1 MKKFGISLMILA
13 VAAMVSS
20 VVIAQPPGGGDRPRD
35 GERRG
40 AEGDRDGGPPP
51 RREGDRDGGPP
62 PRREGDRDGG
72 PPPRREGDRGG
83 EGRGFGPPPNPVM
96 MALDADGD
104 HVISAA
110 EIKNAAK
117 ALLSLDKNKDGKL
130 TQDELRPAGPP
141 PRRDGEGGR
150 PPGEGGRGGE
160 GGRPPQDGGQGR
172 PGNSAEFLDRVMSF
186 DEDKDGKLSRKEIPE
201 RMQRMLDR
209 GDSNKDGALDRDEL
223 KKMFESFQS
232 GRGGQ
237 GGGRPPQNGDRPPR
251 EGDRPQR
258 EGNGDRDGE
267 RPRRPAAEE

>member
-1 MKKFGISLMILA
+1 MKKFGIGLIILA

-62 PRREGDRDGG
+62 PRREGGRD
-72 PPPRREGDRGG
+72 G

-130 TQDELRPAGPP
+130 TQDELRPDGPP

-150 PPGEGGRGGE
+150 DGEGR
-160 GGRPPQDGGQGR
+160 RPPQDGGQGR

-209 GDSNKDGALDRDEL
+209 GDSNKDGALDREEL
-223 KKMFESFQS
+223 KKMFESFQG
-232 GRGGQ
+232 GRGGD
-237 GGGRPPQNGDRPPR
+237 GGRPPQGGDRPPR
-251 EGDRPQR
+251 DGERPPRGGDRPP
-258 EGNGDRDGE
+258 RDGDAGGGD
-267 RPRRPAAEE
+267 RPRRPATEE

>member
-1 MKKFGISLMILA
+1 MKKFGISLLILA

-62 PRREGDRDGG
+62 PRREGDRGG
-72 PPPRREGDRGG
+72 RDG

-130 TQDELRPAGPP
+130 TQDELRPDGPP
-141 PRRDGEGGR
+141 PRRDGEGRR
-150 PPGEGGRGGE
+150 PPGEGGRDGE

-223 KKMFESFQS
+223 KKMFESFQG

-237 GGGRPPQNGDRPPR
+237 GGGRQPQDGDRPPR
-251 EGDRPQR
+251 DGDRPPR
-258 EGNGDRDGE
+258 DGDGDRDGE